1 MIKKYHFGHNYAHGV
16 QIKEIYLPINARYGE
31 NHETMKSLLFL
42 TPQLPYPP
50 IGGGT
55 IKSWKLVE
63 HLSQNYQ
70 LTVGSILKGND
81 GENTEEFL
89 KKSALKDFYCES
101 INVPRTAWNLCKSYL
116 KNMPLNLYRTFSK
129 KFAETT
135 RKYADKFDVIFIDH
149 YEMYQYVPS
158 TFKGKVILHQHN
170 AEYVMWKRL
179 AEIERN
185 LIKKMTILA
194 ESLRIR
200 SYEKRIC
207 SQSDL
212 VFAAPNDIKELISLG
227 INPENFNLTY
237 HLGDEAL
244 LEQPN
249 VDFRSTEKALLYVGT
264 LSWEANIDGL
274 IWFIENSWSSLKKIH
289 PDLKLYIIGSIYIKG
304 RNTAQRIEAAC
315 KGKSGIVM
323 TGFVENLEDYY
334 AKSRVF
340 IAPLRFGS
348 GLKVKVVNA
357 MYRGIPTVTTN
368 VGAEG
373 IEAKNMV
380 HLGIADTLP
389 EMEKQI
395 DVLLS
400 EKDSW
405 ERLRDQSRKL
415 MNEKYT
421 WAKMFKDM
429 TKVMDDC
436 CRTLDYE

>member
-1 MIKKYHFGHNYAHGV
+1 M
-16 QIKEIYLPINARYGE
+16 
-31 NHETMKSLLFL
+31 TKSVLFL

-63 HLSQNYQ
+63 HLSQNYK
-70 LTVGSILKGND
+70 LTVGSILKGTD
-81 GENTEEFL
+81 KENTEEFL
-89 KKSALKDFYCES
+89 KKSDVKSFYSES
-101 INVPRTAWNLCKSYL
+101 VDVPRTAWNLCKSYL

-129 KFAETT
+129 KFAEATH
-135 RKYADKFDVIFIDH
+135 RLAHEFDIIFIDH
-149 YEMYQYVPS
+149 YEMFQYVPS

-185 LIKKMTILA
+185 LMKRLTILA
-194 ESLRIR
+194 ESVRIR
-200 SYEKRIC
+200 SYEKSIC
-207 SQSDL
+207 KQSDL
-212 VFAAPNDIKELISLG
+212 IFAAPNDITELTNLG
-227 INPENFNLTY
+227 IEPGNFEVTY

-244 LEQPN
+244 LKTPL
-249 VDFRSTEKALLYVGT
+249 VDFKSTEKALLYIGT

-274 IWFIENSWSSLKKIH
+274 IWFIENSWDNLKKLH

-304 RNTAQRIEAAC
+304 RNTAERIEAAC

-323 TGFVENLEDYY
+323 TGFVEDLEEYY

-373 IEAKNMV
+373 IEAQNMT

-395 DVLLS
+395 DLLLK
-400 EKDSW
+400 EQDTW
-405 ERLRDQSRKL
+405 ETLRDQSRKL
-415 MNEKYT
+415 MEAKYT
-421 WAKMFKDM
+421 WEKMFNVM
-429 TKVMDDC
+429 TKVMEKR
-436 CRTLDYE
+436 CRS